1 MPELIINGPA
11 GRIEAR
17 YHHEPASDSPI
28 ALILHPHP
36 QFGGTMNNQVV
47 YSLYYTFA
55 QRGFSVLRFNF
66 RGVGRSQGFW
76 DGGPGELAD
85 AASALDWLQMVK
97 PDAKYCWI
105 AGVSFGTWIAMQLL
119 MRRPEID
126 GFICV
131 APPSNLY
138 DFSFLAPCPSSGLMV
153 NGDKDRVVPSNS
165 VAELT
170 GKLKT
175 QKGIK
180 IDHEIIPGA
189 NHFFEDKTPEL
200 ETVVGSYLDMRLAKA
215 LKDSETAKEREKERE
230 AARERER
237 EREREEAASGGGGAA
252 DVDDGDDE

>member
-11 GRIEAR
+11 GRLEAR

-47 YSLYYTFA
+47 YALYHMFA

-85 AASALDWLQMVK
+85 AASALDWLQIVK
-97 PDAKYCWI
+97 PDARTCWI

-119 MRRPEID
+119 MRRPEIE

-138 DFSFLAPCPSSGLMV
+138 DFSFLAPCPSSGLMI
-153 NGDKDRVVPSNS
+153 NGDMDRVVPSDS
-165 VAELT
+165 VAELCQ
-170 GKLKT
+170 KLKT
-175 QKGIK
+175 QRGIK
-180 IDHEIIPGA
+180 IDHEIVPGA
-189 NHFFEDKTPEL
+189 NHFFENRIDEL
-200 ETVVGSYLDMRLAKA
+200 TEVVGSYVDMRLAMPPR
-215 LKDSETAKEREKERE
+215 ETKRDRLLDRIAGPAGQE
-230 AARERER
+230 AEIDQD
-237 EREREEAASGGGGAA
+237 EE
-252 DVDDGDDE
+252 E